1 MGSLPHSA
9 TFTMSGA
16 HLAVIHGGVTQTN
29 KFIFSATPDKDLH
42 RELQL
47 SRTYGVIAEH
57 SEIPHSRQVD
67 SRLWHNARAIGMPE
81 NDETPRLWYSVVTP
95 GSYSIYIEIQAQDFN
110 WRGAVA
116 KIRAAGLSLACAD
129 ALESGLWPGDK
140 IISSNDR
147 AQPGRPLAETAL
159 QWSTRGV
166 MPKPKSQRIAAP

>member
-81 NDETPRLWYSVVTP
+81 NDETPRLWNSVVTP
-95 GSYSIYIEIQAQDFN
+95 GSDSIYIEIQALDFT

-116 KIRAAGLSLACAD
+116 KRELGHAASAEGRLSDGLL
-129 ALESGLWPGDK
+129 LH
-140 IISSNDR
+140 
-147 AQPGRPLAETAL
+147 GRRVDL
-159 QWSTRGV
+159 QRRLPSWSC
-166 MPKPKSQRIAAP
+166 IAI